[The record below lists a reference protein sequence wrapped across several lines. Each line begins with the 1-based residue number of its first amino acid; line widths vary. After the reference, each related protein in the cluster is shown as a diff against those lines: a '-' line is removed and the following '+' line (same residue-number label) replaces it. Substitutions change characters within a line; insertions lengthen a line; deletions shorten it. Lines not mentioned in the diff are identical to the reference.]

1 MSLIMNI
8 SRKFI
13 YLFIVFKYE
22 VLKYSRFLFLAHP
35 NICVCVCYLYD
46 FIYDQAR
53 RKQVNMGEG
62 GRGRTNI
69 SSGYDVMFHLNI
81 FKAKIPSLLI
91 RFIMTFDGK
100 IQD

>member
-1 MSLIMNI
+1 M
-8 SRKFI
+8 
-13 YLFIVFKYE
+13 
-22 VLKYSRFLFLAHP
+22 LKYSRFLFLAHP
-35 NICVCVCYLYD
+35 ICVCVCVCVCAGACVCYPC
-46 FIYDQAR
+46 
-53 RKQVNMGEG
+53 G
-62 GRGRTNI
+62 TNI